1 MNPPGASPDQASPL
15 GPPAGA
21 VALKLHVF
29 GPADRELAEVL
40 TPPWPRWMRRLYE
53 LEALS
58 GDHIDLVEGEVAI
71 SAALSALRAHLARR
85 LEMLAW
91 VCAELAR
98 HGWEFSLRG
107 GDVVAQT
114 TADVGTVRLML
125 ERTRLAA
132 VLPTVC
138 AVDGDGFPQLL
149 SGAELEALAD
159 G

>member
-1 MNPPGASPDQASPL
+1 MNAPGAGPEPAWPP
-15 GPPAGA
+15 GPPAA
-21 VALKLHVF
+21 TVALKLHVF

-58 GDHIDLVEGEVAI
+58 GDRIDLVGGEVAI

-98 HGWEFSLRG
+98 QGWQFSLRG

-125 ERTRLAA
+125 EKTRLAA

-138 AVDGDGFPQLL
+138 AVDGEGFPQLL
-149 SGAELEALAD
+149 SAAELEALSD

>member
-1 MNPPGASPDQASPL
+1 MNAPGASPDQAPSPL
-15 GPPAGA
+15 PPAGT

-29 GPADRELAEVL
+29 GPADRELAEVV

-53 LEALS
+53 LQALS
-58 GDHIDLVEGEVAI
+58 GDHVDLVEGEVAI
-71 SAALSALRAHLARR
+71 SAALSALKAHLARR

-98 HGWEFSLRG
+98 QGWEFSLRG
-107 GDVVAQT
+107 GDVVAET

-125 ERTRLAA
+125 EKTRLAA

-138 AVDGDGFPQLL
+138 AVDGEGFPQLL
-149 SGAELEALAD
+149 SAAELEALTD